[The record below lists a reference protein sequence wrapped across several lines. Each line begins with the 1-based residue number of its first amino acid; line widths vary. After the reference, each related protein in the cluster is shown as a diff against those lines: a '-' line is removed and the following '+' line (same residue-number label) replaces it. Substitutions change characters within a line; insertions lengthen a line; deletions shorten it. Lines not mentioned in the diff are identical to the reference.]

1 MAEGEP
7 DDAERELPPVHE
19 AEAFR
24 SWRLSMTRIVTLIA
38 VLLAMSTTA
47 IAQVQTGSIL
57 VRTSDE
63 QGGATPGVIV
73 TISSPVLVA
82 GSMTG
87 TTDAGGVYR
96 FPSLVPGTY
105 QVKLELAG
113 FQTVVREGIVVLV
126 GQTTPIEATLKVAT
140 LAETVTVSGASPTVD
155 TTSATVAVN
164 LSEQL
169 IQGTPGGRD
178 IWALVEAKVPGLNI
192 SRPDVGGTSGGL
204 QGVFSARGTTSQQ
217 NTSFLNGINVGDPAA
232 IGAAGFYY
240 DFDAFDDIQVS
251 TGAHDIT
258 VPTSGVF
265 LNMITKTG
273 GNTWN
278 GTTTFTWT
286 GDSIQSRN
294 DHDANLQKY
303 GFRPDGNTSDFVSDI
318 NVAAGGPLI
327 QNKLRFFGSFRDWR
341 IHQNVPVQ
349 NSQSVLDQTNITSG
363 LGNFTYQLN
372 QNNKITGFYS
382 RQRYSKPNRL
392 LNNASITVPESTS
405 DEEDMFD
412 LVQALWNSVLGANFF
427 VDARLGLNKILF
439 PTYQNGGANQSIT
452 DNATGIVYGNFPTNV
467 VRHRDRYQANG
478 TGQYYLDHAL
488 GGRHELKFGFDYTH
502 AITRNETTRV
512 DDVSLNYTSAGGG
525 FTPQNVTLFAT
536 PQNDATA
543 LNVLAL
549 FAQDSYSVK
558 RLTVIG
564 GVRFEQ
570 LEGYLPA
577 QSSPPS
583 RFAAANIGGFAGLAR
598 SFAEIRDVVK
608 WNTAGP
614 RGSVI
619 YDITGDG
626 KTAAKAS
633 AGRYYYILATGG
645 GGVSNVNQNANYSET
660 YVWNDLNGDRKFQIG
675 EQTGTPTVSAGITTS
690 IDPNFSRPY
699 SDEFAASLDREL
711 MANFKV
717 STVFTYRRE
726 KNLLSAYNPDNP
738 YASSLTTA
746 VDPGPDGFVGTSDDS
761 TYGFFQRISA
771 ANRTIITNDPKVKQ
785 TYKGIEFT
793 LTKRLSNRWQML
805 AGYTFAKSRID
816 DISLDVSPNFLINAN
831 GNITA
836 DASVAGAFRCA
847 GCGAANADRPN
858 QFKFTGMYI
867 LPWHDVVLSGNLSSQ
882 QGPPVTRQIS
892 QRLAFGGNQT
902 INLEPLGSHRMPTL
916 NKIDVRIGKLIR
928 FANNRTLEGS
938 VDIDNLANSNT
949 TWGVRTLT
957 PATTFLNPVTGE
969 RLTLTQFMSPTQILG
984 PRTVVLRAALR
995 F

>member
-1 MAEGEP
+1 MK
-7 DDAERELPPVHE
+7 
-19 AEAFR
+19 
-24 SWRLSMTRIVTLIA
+24 RIVRLLA
-38 VLLAMSTTA
+38 VLVAMSA
-47 IAQVQTGSIL
+47 PALAQVQTGSIL
-57 VRTSDE
+57 VRAVDQ
-63 QGGATPGVIV
+63 QGAATPGVTV

-87 TTDAGGVYR
+87 VTDASGVYR

-105 QVKLELAG
+105 TVKLELAG
-113 FQTVVREGIVVLV
+113 FQTLVREGIVVAV
-126 GQTTPIEATLKVAT
+126 GQTTPIDASLKVAT

-155 TTSATVAVN
+155 TTSANVAVN

-273 GNTWN
+273 GNVWN
-278 GTTTFTWT
+278 GTGTFTWT
-286 GDSIQSRN
+286 GEGIQGRN
-294 DHDANLQKY
+294 DHDPDLQKY
-303 GFRPDGNTSDFVSDI
+303 GFRPDGNTSDFVSDA
-318 NVAAGGPLI
+318 NVSAGGPLI

-341 IHQNVPVQ
+341 VHQNVPVQ

-372 QNNKITGFYS
+372 QNNKLTGFYS

-412 LVQALWNSVLGANFF
+412 LVQGLWNSVLGTNFF
-427 VDARLGLNKILF
+427 IDARLGLNKILF
-439 PTYQNGGANQSIT
+439 PTYQNGGNNQSIT

-467 VRHRDRYQANG
+467 VRHRDRYQANA
-478 TGQYYLDHAL
+478 TGQYYIDQAL
-488 GGRHELKFGFDYTH
+488 GGRHEFKFGFDYTH
-502 AITRNETTRV
+502 AVTRNETTRV
-512 DDVSLNYTSAGGG
+512 DDVSVNYTSANG
-525 FTPQNVTLFAT
+525 FFQPQNVTLFAT

-558 RLTVIG
+558 RLTIIG

-570 LEGYLPA
+570 LEGYLPE

-583 RFAAANIGGFAGLAR
+583 RFASANIGGFAGLAR
-598 SFAEIRDVVK
+598 SFPEIRDVVK

-614 RGSVI
+614 RASVV

-626 KTAAKAS
+626 RTAAKAS
-633 AGRYYYILATGG
+633 AGRYYYILSTGG

-660 YVWNDLNGDRKFQIG
+660 YGWNDLNGDQKFQIG

-690 IDPNFSRPY
+690 IDPDFKRPY
-699 SDEFAASLDREL
+699 SDEFAASVDREL
-711 MANFKV
+711 MANFKL

-726 KNLLSAYNPDNP
+726 KNLQASLNPDKP
-738 YASSLTTA
+738 YATTLTTA
-746 VDPGPDGFVGTSDDS
+746 VDPGPDGFVGTADDS
-761 TYGFFQRISA
+761 TFGYFDRISA
-771 ANRTIITNDPKVKQ
+771 ANRTIITNDPKVTQ
-785 TYKGIEFT
+785 SYKGIEFT

-805 AGYTFAKSRID
+805 AGYTLSKSEIN
-816 DISLDVSPNFLINAN
+816 DISVDVSPNFLINAN

-836 DASVAGAFRCA
+836 DAAVGGSSRCA
-847 GCGAANADRPN
+847 GCSAANADRPN

-867 LPWHDVVLSGNLSSQ
+867 LPWYDVVLSGNFSSQ

-892 QRLAFGGNQT
+892 QRLSIGGSQT

-916 NKIDVRIGKLIR
+916 NKIDVRVGKLFR
-928 FANNRTLEGS
+928 FANNRTIEGS
-938 VDIDNLANSNT
+938 VDFDNLANANT
-949 TWGVRTLT
+949 VWGVRTLT
-957 PATTFLNPVTGE
+957 PAASFLNPVTGQ
-969 RLTLTQFMSPTQILG
+969 RQTLTQFLSPTQILG
-984 PRTVVLRAALR
+984 PRTIVLRAAFR